1 MNKKTSKDQQI
12 AQPANST
19 HEVAEDDLTQGLT
32 FPESK
37 GTKPTKL
44 TKKTLSRL
52 LKAISNGTPISS
64 ACVIAGIANSTLN
77 EWRQEH
83 PEINE
88 RIELARERMREK
100 LLARIELAAV
110 EDWRAAAE
118 LLKLS
123 FASDYRRVQSEQKH
137 LHVHGD
143 THVTLS
149 IEQQAALREQ
159 WRRIIATSVDAQRTL
174 AGTSATGDQ
183 EQAQSYRVKRK
194 SLLVEAQPEQSAEQ
208 QPEQPA
214 GEQQQQPE
222 PEEESS
228 WTGPWHKA
236 ADAPKEYNE
245 AADAEE
251 AWARLRLR

>member
-1 MNKKTSKDQQI
+1 
-12 AQPANST
+12 
-19 HEVAEDDLTQGLT
+19 
-32 FPESK
+32 
-37 GTKPTKL
+37 
-44 TKKTLSRL
+44 
-52 LKAISNGTPISS
+52 
-64 ACVIAGIANSTLN
+64 
-77 EWRQEH
+77 
-83 PEINE
+83 
-88 RIELARERMREK
+88 MREK
-100 LLARIELAAV
+100 LLARVKLAA
-110 EDWRAAAE
+110 EDDWRASVE

-123 FASDYRRVQSEQKH
+123 FASDYRRVVQPQQPQQH

-143 THVTLS
+143 TVVLS
-149 IEQQAALREQ
+149 PERQEQLREQ
-159 WRRIIATSVDAQRTL
+159 RRRILATTKGAHVL
-174 AGTSATGDQ
+174 AGAQ
-183 EQAQSYRVKRK
+183 EQAQSYRVKRQ

-208 QPEQPA
+208 QAEQPA